1 MEIGQLY
8 KLTKVA
14 ARDTFNKPEGKGKRR
29 DCDARP
35 RIVLDEKSSDNK
47 AQ

>member
-8 KLTKVA
+8 KLTKDA
-14 ARDTFNKPEGKGKRR
+14 ARNTFNKPEGKGKRQ

-35 RIVLDEKSSDNK
+35 RRILDEKNSDYK
-47 AQ
+47 TQ